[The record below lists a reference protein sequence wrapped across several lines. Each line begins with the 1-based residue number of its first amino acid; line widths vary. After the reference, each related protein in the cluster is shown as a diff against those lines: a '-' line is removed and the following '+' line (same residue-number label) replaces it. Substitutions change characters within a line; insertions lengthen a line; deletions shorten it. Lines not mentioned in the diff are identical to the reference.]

1 VYNVDGWG
9 YITHYGTERLV
20 VSVDGKIFQGGD
32 DLEEKVVHLKYMS
45 KIKIEKLRTNVKTR
59 KKYAVCSVFEKGD
72 WTASVEYGNVPIFPE
87 NKMDGETCVLDI
99 RTVEAKG
106 QKRKLLLTQ
115 REDGD
120 SQIIYKL
127 KKSKLEENIKVGFI

>member
-1 VYNVDGWG
+1 MYLRNRNV
-9 YITHYGTERLV
+9 V
-20 VSVDGKIFQGGD
+20 QKI
-32 DLEEKVVHLKYMS
+32 
-45 KIKIEKLRTNVKTR
+45 RTNVKTR

-72 WTASVEYGNVPIFPE
+72 WTASVEYENVPIFPK

-120 SQIIYKL
+120 
-127 KKSKLEENIKVGFI
+127 